1 MSKKERGKN
10 RGKKKN
16 KLVYT
21 AKVLASFQKI
31 WPVLTGF
38 SEFEQ
43 PVLASFSKQERR
55 IFLLKLAK
63 TVLPYLPL
71 SIVNTISGTVR
82 KALFL

>member
-1 MSKKERGKN
+1 MSLPNCPKMSKKERGKN

-16 KLVYT
+16 KLIYT

-43 PVLASFSKQERR
+43 PVLA
-55 IFLLKLAK
+55 
-63 TVLPYLPL
+63 YLPL